1 MVIDLKDRDFIS
13 YVTNFCLFLLR
24 SNLLSMAATPNKQEP
39 VFELIRSMS
48 KAEKRNFKLYATR
61 LSGNQQAKFIAL
73 FDCLDGMEEYNEKR
87 ILQRCPI
94 KKEQLPNMKAHLYKQ
109 ILVSI
114 RLLEVQHS
122 LHMQLH
128 EQLDFARI
136 LYNKG
141 LYQQS
146 SKLLDKAAD
155 LALQSE
161 QYTVALDFIE
171 LQKKIDTQNTTRGMI
186 SKSEKLNRLAD
197 TLCDRITRISELAN
211 ISTQLYGLYLQL
223 GYTRTQKDINLIIH
237 VYGQRLSK
245 YENLPEDK
253 LSFTERFYLYQ
264 AYTWYHYLLHNML
277 LCYKNVRHW
286 ITLFD
291 EHPQMKRLM
300 FDAYMRGY
308 SRLLDSLF
316 LLRSYKRFAQTL
328 NTFEHEIAGIDNV
341 GDNSRMIA
349 LQIHYTHQI
358 NKSFYEGAF
367 NEGIKI
373 IPEVEAFIQRYQNHL
388 DIHHRMLLYYKIA
401 CLYFGN
407 GDYDACM
414 NYLKRII
421 STRDPL
427 IRRDLQCYARILN
440 LICSYESGSDYNI
453 DYQIRAVYVFL
464 DKMNDLQ
471 QVQKEMMHFLKR
483 LNSVYASDL
492 KEAFRKLYET
502 LKPYEHHPYER
513 RTFYYL
519 DVLSWLQSKVEGIPV
534 GEVIRRRFLAE
545 TH

>member
-1 MVIDLKDRDFIS
+1 
-13 YVTNFCLFLLR
+13 
-24 SNLLSMAATPNKQEP
+24 MAATPNKQEP

-211 ISTQLYGLYLQL
+211 IATQLYGLYLQL

-264 AYTWYHYLLHNML
+264 AYSWYHYILHNML

-414 NYLKRII
+414 SYLKRII

>member
-146 SKLLDKAAD
+146 SKLLDKATD

-211 ISTQLYGLYLQL
+211 IATQLYGLYLQL

-264 AYTWYHYLLHNML
+264 AYAWYHYILHNML

-328 NTFEHEIAGIDNV
+328 NTFEHEIAGIENV

-414 NYLKRII
+414 SYLKRII

-453 DYQIRAVYVFL
+453 DYQIHAVYVFL

>member
-13 YVTNFCLFLLR
+13 YVTNFYLFLLR

-223 GYTRTQKDINLIIH
+223 GYTRTQKDSNLIIH

-264 AYTWYHYLLHNML
+264 AYAWYHYILHNML

-414 NYLKRII
+414 SYLKRII

>member
-1 MVIDLKDRDFIS
+1 MVINLKDRDFIS

-264 AYTWYHYLLHNML
+264 AYAWYHYILHNML

>member
-211 ISTQLYGLYLQL
+211 IATQLYGLYLQL

-264 AYTWYHYLLHNML
+264 AYAWYHYILHNML

-341 GDNSRMIA
+341 GDNLRMIA

-414 NYLKRII
+414 SYLKRII

>member
-13 YVTNFCLFLLR
+13 YVTNFYLFLLR

-211 ISTQLYGLYLQL
+211 IATQLYGLYLQL

-264 AYTWYHYLLHNML
+264 AYAWYHYILHNML

-308 SRLLDSLF
+308 ARLLDSLF

-414 NYLKRII
+414 SYLKRII

>member
-264 AYTWYHYLLHNML
+264 AYAWYHYILHNML

-328 NTFEHEIAGIDNV
+328 NTFEHEIAGIENV

>member
-13 YVTNFCLFLLR
+13 YVTNFYLFLLR

-146 SKLLDKAAD
+146 SKLLDKVAD

-211 ISTQLYGLYLQL
+211 IATQLYGLYLQL

-264 AYTWYHYLLHNML
+264 AYAWYHYILHNML

-414 NYLKRII
+414 SYLKRII

>member
-211 ISTQLYGLYLQL
+211 IATQLYGLYLQL

-264 AYTWYHYLLHNML
+264 AYAWYHYILHNML

-328 NTFEHEIAGIDNV
+328 NTFEHEIAGIENV

-407 GDYDACM
+407 GDYDACT

>member
-146 SKLLDKAAD
+146 SKLLDKTAD

-211 ISTQLYGLYLQL
+211 IATQLYGLYLQL

-264 AYTWYHYLLHNML
+264 AYAWYHYILHNML

-358 NKSFYEGAF
+358 NKFFYEGAF

-414 NYLKRII
+414 SYLKRII

>member
-24 SNLLSMAATPNKQEP
+24 SNLLSMAATPNKQKP

-211 ISTQLYGLYLQL
+211 IATQLYGLYLQL

-264 AYTWYHYLLHNML
+264 AYAWYHYILHNML

-358 NKSFYEGAF
+358 NKFFYEGAF

-414 NYLKRII
+414 SYLKRII

>member
-13 YVTNFCLFLLR
+13 YVTNFYLFLLR

-211 ISTQLYGLYLQL
+211 IATQLYGLYLQL

-264 AYTWYHYLLHNML
+264 AYAWYHYILHNML
-277 LCYKNVRHW
+277 LCYKNGRPG

-414 NYLKRII
+414 SYLKRII

-513 RTFYYL
+513 RTFYYM

>member
-13 YVTNFCLFLLR
+13 YVTNFYLFLLR

-211 ISTQLYGLYLQL
+211 IATQLYGLYLQL

-264 AYTWYHYLLHNML
+264 AYAWYHYILHNML

-414 NYLKRII
+414 SYLKRII

-492 KEAFRKLYET
+492 KEAFRKMYET

>member
-13 YVTNFCLFLLR
+13 YVTNFYLFLLR

-211 ISTQLYGLYLQL
+211 IATQLYGLYLQL

-264 AYTWYHYLLHNML
+264 AYAWYHYILHNML

-308 SRLLDSLF
+308 SRLLGRLV

-328 NTFEHEIAGIDNV
+328 NTFEHEIAGIENV

-414 NYLKRII
+414 SYLKRII

-502 LKPYEHHPYER
+502 LKPYVHHPYER

>member
-13 YVTNFCLFLLR
+13 YVTNFYLFLLR

-264 AYTWYHYLLHNML
+264 AYAWYHYILHNML

-349 LQIHYTHQI
+349 LQIYYTHQI

-373 IPEVEAFIQRYQNHL
+373 IPQVEAFIQRYQNHL
-388 DIHHRMLLYYKIA
+388 DIHHRILLYYKIA

-414 NYLKRII
+414 SYLKRII

>member
-13 YVTNFCLFLLR
+13 YVTNFYLFLLR

-146 SKLLDKAAD
+146 SKLLNKAAD

-264 AYTWYHYLLHNML
+264 AYAWYHYILHNML

-349 LQIHYTHQI
+349 LQIYYTHQI

-414 NYLKRII
+414 SYLKRII

>member
-13 YVTNFCLFLLR
+13 YVTNFYLFLLR

-211 ISTQLYGLYLQL
+211 IATQLYGLYLQL

-264 AYTWYHYLLHNML
+264 AYSWYHYILHNML

-414 NYLKRII
+414 SYLKRII

>member
-211 ISTQLYGLYLQL
+211 IATQLYGLYLQL

-264 AYTWYHYLLHNML
+264 AYAWYHYILHNML

-407 GDYDACM
+407 GDYEACM
-414 NYLKRII
+414 SYLKRII

-513 RTFYYL
+513 RTFYYM

>member
-13 YVTNFCLFLLR
+13 YVTNFYLFLLR

-211 ISTQLYGLYLQL
+211 IATQLYGLYLQL

-253 LSFTERFYLYQ
+253 LSFTERFYHYQ
-264 AYTWYHYLLHNML
+264 AYAWYHYILHNML

-414 NYLKRII
+414 SYLKRII

>member
-61 LSGNQQAKFIAL
+61 LSGNQQAKFIVL

-211 ISTQLYGLYLQL
+211 IATQLYGLYLQL

-264 AYTWYHYLLHNML
+264 AYAWYHYILHNML

-414 NYLKRII
+414 SYLKRII

>member
-13 YVTNFCLFLLR
+13 YVTNFYLFLLR

-223 GYTRTQKDINLIIH
+223 GYTRTQKDINLIIR

-264 AYTWYHYLLHNML
+264 AYAWYHYILHNML

-349 LQIHYTHQI
+349 LQIYYTHQI

-414 NYLKRII
+414 SYLKRII

>member
-264 AYTWYHYLLHNML
+264 AYAWYHYILHNML

-373 IPEVEAFIQRYQNHL
+373 IPEVEAFIQRYQSHL

-414 NYLKRII
+414 SYLKRII

>member
-1 MVIDLKDRDFIS
+1 LVIDLKDRDFIS

-171 LQKKIDTQNTTRGMI
+171 LRKKIDTQNTTRGMI

-264 AYTWYHYLLHNML
+264 AYAWYHYILHNML

-414 NYLKRII
+414 SYLKRII

>member
-211 ISTQLYGLYLQL
+211 IATQLYGLYLQL

-264 AYTWYHYLLHNML
+264 AYAWYHYILHNML

>member
-128 EQLDFARI
+128 EQLDFVRI

-211 ISTQLYGLYLQL
+211 IATQLYGLYLQL

-264 AYTWYHYLLHNML
+264 AYAWYHYILHNML

-414 NYLKRII
+414 SYLKRII

>member
-211 ISTQLYGLYLQL
+211 IATQLYGLYLQL

-264 AYTWYHYLLHNML
+264 AYAWYHYILHNML

-328 NTFEHEIAGIDNV
+328 NTFEHEIAGIENV

-483 LNSVYASDL
+483 LNSVYASDF

>member
-13 YVTNFCLFLLR
+13 YVTNFYLFLLR

-264 AYTWYHYLLHNML
+264 AYAWYHYILHNML

-414 NYLKRII
+414 SYLKRII

>member
-171 LQKKIDTQNTTRGMI
+171 LRKKIDTQNTTRGMI

-264 AYTWYHYLLHNML
+264 AYAWYHYILHNML

-414 NYLKRII
+414 SYLKRII

>member
-223 GYTRTQKDINLIIH
+223 GYTRTQKDINMIIH

-264 AYTWYHYLLHNML
+264 AYAWYHYILHNML

>member
-13 YVTNFCLFLLR
+13 YVTNFFVFLLR

-211 ISTQLYGLYLQL
+211 IATQLYGLYLQL

-264 AYTWYHYLLHNML
+264 AYAWYHYILHNML

-414 NYLKRII
+414 SYLKRII

>member
-211 ISTQLYGLYLQL
+211 IATQLYGLYLQL

-264 AYTWYHYLLHNML
+264 AYAWYHYILHNML

-358 NKSFYEGAF
+358 NKFFYEGAF

-414 NYLKRII
+414 SYLKRII

>member
-13 YVTNFCLFLLR
+13 YVTNFYLFLLR

-264 AYTWYHYLLHNML
+264 AYAWYHYILHNML

-349 LQIHYTHQI
+349 LQIYYTHQI

-414 NYLKRII
+414 SYLKRII

>member
-13 YVTNFCLFLLR
+13 YVTNFYLFLLR

-264 AYTWYHYLLHNML
+264 AYAWYHYILHNML

>member
-13 YVTNFCLFLLR
+13 YVTNFYLFLLR

-211 ISTQLYGLYLQL
+211 IATQLYGLYLQL

-264 AYTWYHYLLHNML
+264 AYAWYHYILHNML

-414 NYLKRII
+414 SYLKRII

-471 QVQKEMMHFLKR
+471 QVQKEMIHFLKR

>member
-211 ISTQLYGLYLQL
+211 IATQLYGLYLQL

-264 AYTWYHYLLHNML
+264 AYAWYHYILHNML

-328 NTFEHEIAGIDNV
+328 NTFEHEIAGIENV

-388 DIHHRMLLYYKIA
+388 NIHHRMLLYYKIA

>member
-13 YVTNFCLFLLR
+13 YVTNFYLFLLR

-264 AYTWYHYLLHNML
+264 AYAWYHYILHNML

-316 LLRSYKRFAQTL
+316 LLRSYQRFAQTL

-414 NYLKRII
+414 SYLKRII

>member
-211 ISTQLYGLYLQL
+211 IATQLYGLYLQL

-264 AYTWYHYLLHNML
+264 AYAWYHYILHNML

-328 NTFEHEIAGIDNV
+328 NTFEHEIAGIENV

-414 NYLKRII
+414 SYLKRII

>member
-264 AYTWYHYLLHNML
+264 AYAWYHYILHNML

-328 NTFEHEIAGIDNV
+328 NTFEHEIAGIENV

-414 NYLKRII
+414 SYLKRII

>member
-13 YVTNFCLFLLR
+13 YVTNFYLFLLR

-264 AYTWYHYLLHNML
+264 AYAWYHYILHNML

-308 SRLLDSLF
+308 SRLLDCLF